1 MTVGTRPQIEFV
13 PLSTD
18 EGKIRFFGTLM
29 PALLLLKASPVHF
42 VQAQAAR
49 LLTPPVAA
57 RDLIASD
64 TDDAARI
71 DDRILFIHRW
81 QSDTFDPFAFARAKT
96 FLSRVTRLVR
106 REGFQAEP
114 LDPLSPRV
122 NLPRLAA
129 SAGLGTL
136 SPFGLLV
143 HPTFG
148 PRLILS
154 GLRTDYPLALAPRWE
169 GDGCTDC
176 LSCLEVCPQR
186 PTERG
191 MVRLGECQSCAKCL
205 SICPVQA
212 PSGCHEDLLG
222 QNGRLAYRFSRI
234 ARVARPVKVLRLA
247 PRSSE
252 QRRSERKWNKMNA

>member
-1 MTVGTRPQIEFV
+1 MTTGTRPQIEFV

-29 PALLLLKASPVHF
+29 PAVLLLKASPLRF
-42 VQAQAAR
+42 VQAQVAR
-49 LLTPPVAA
+49 RRAPRVAVA
-57 RDLIASD
+57 DLIASEA
-64 TDDAARI
+64 DDAARI
-71 DDRILFIHRW
+71 GDQILFVHCW

-122 NLPRLAA
+122 NLPKLAA

-143 HPTFG
+143 HATFG

-154 GLRTDYPLALAPRWE
+154 GLRTDFPLAPVPRRE

-176 LSCLEVCPQR
+176 LSCLDVCPQR
-186 PTERG
+186 PTETG
-191 MVRLGECQSCAKCL
+191 VVRLGRCQSCAKCL
-205 SICPVQA
+205 SICPVQVR
-212 PSGCHEDLLG
+212 SGCHEDALG
-222 QNGRLAYRFSRI
+222 ESGHLALRVFQSRESPSPSQG
-234 ARVARPVKVLRLA
+234 VATGPQIFRTTK
-247 PRSSE
+247 E
-252 QRRSERKWNKMNA
+252 